1 MTKAVPDTL
10 GANTTPP
17 PGPAAAGPDRWGRA
31 RRRMLGSSPLLMTG
45 VLIVLVIAFSV
56 LAPQGFPT
64 FANARNIFM
73 DMAILLVMAVGVTFV
88 MVAAGFD
95 LSIGSVLVFGQVCA
109 AKVMGAIGGDGIGTM
124 LAGLAVSIGGGI
136 LWGLFNGWCI
146 AKLKVPALITTLG
159 TLGAALG
166 VAYLLTNGNDVRTV
180 PRILRTFNAQNFLG
194 LKWIVWIAVIV
205 AIVGGLVLAYT
216 RFGRHT
222 YIIGSNEETAR
233 RAGIDV
239 QSHLIKLY
247 ALTGALAGLAG
258 MLSLIR
264 YGTTTIGGHGTDSLA
279 VITGVILGGTSL
291 FGGMGIVAGTVVGLS
306 IPTVLNNGFVVMNVP
321 GFWQQVAIGLILI
334 AAVYVDQLRRKRRD
348 QP

>member
-1 MTKAVPDTL
+1 MTKAIPDTR
-10 GANTTPP
+10 GTGSTPAT
-17 PGPAAAGPDRWGRA
+17 GTGGGSDRWGRL

-45 VLIVLVIAFSV
+45 VLVLLVIVFSV
-56 LAPQGFPT
+56 LASEGFPT

-109 AKVMGAIGGDGIGTM
+109 AKVMGAMGGDGIGTM
-124 LAGLAVSIGGGI
+124 LAGLAVSIGGGV

-205 AIVGGLVLAYT
+205 AIVGGLILAYT
-216 RFGRHT
+216 KFGRHT

-247 ALTGALAGLAG
+247 ALTGALAGFAG

-291 FGGMGIVAGTVVGLS
+291 FGGIGIVAGTVVGLS